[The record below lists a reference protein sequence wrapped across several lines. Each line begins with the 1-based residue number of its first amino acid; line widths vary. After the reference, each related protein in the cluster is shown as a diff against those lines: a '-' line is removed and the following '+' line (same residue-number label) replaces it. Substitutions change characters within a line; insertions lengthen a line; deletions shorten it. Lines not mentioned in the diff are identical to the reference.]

1 MTGKPA
7 SGPGLQSLPHALLDG
22 RVEVAGHRAAEHLL
36 AELELG
42 VRQRLQLEEDVA
54 VLTRAAGLLLVLV
67 LGDRLG
73 RDRLAVGHARQAELD
88 VDAEA
93 PGHPV
98 EGDLHVRLA
107 ESGEDRLAAAR
118 VAGEPQRR
126 IFLDQP
132 LQRRSHLVEVG
143 LGLGMDRGR
152 VRRAGEVDTGERDRL
167 ALIAEGVAGHHRAE
181 LGHRADISGA
191 DGIGVDVLF
200 AAREEE
206 LAEPFVLAA
215 RRIPGVGVRFD
226 RSRVDAQVGDASHV
240 GIGHRLEG
248 EGDGRTAIDRAL
260 TSTSLPFS
268 VPVVRASA
276 ADGNRSTM
284 ASRSCAT
291 PRFSAADPHQHRDH
305 DAVRDALLESGGE
318 LLRRDRLVLQI
329 PHHQLFVL
337 LGDRFDELT
346 AVELLVLFQFVGDG
360 TRCETR
366 PTWLSV

>member
-1 MTGKPA
+1 MT
-7 SGPGLQSLPHALLDG
+7 
-22 RVEVAGHRAAEHLL
+22 
-36 AELELG
+36 
-42 VRQRLQLEEDVA
+42 

-88 VDAEA
+88 VDAKS

-107 ESGEDRLAAAR
+107 ESGEDRLATTR

-132 LQRRSHLVEVG
+132 LQGRSHLVEVG

-152 VRRAGEVDTGERDRL
+152 VRRSGEVDAGERDRL

-181 LGHRADISGA
+181 LGDRADVAGA

-206 LAEPFVLAA
+206 LAEPFILAA
-215 RRIPGVGVRFD
+215 RRVPGMGVRFD
-226 RSRVDAQVGDASHV
+226 RSRVDAQVGDASDV

-248 EGDGRTAIDRAL
+248 QGNGRTTIDRRDFHLAAIQ
-260 TSTSLPFS
+260 
-268 VPVVRASA
+268 RARRSRLGRRGQQIDDGVEELHDA
-276 ADGNRSTM
+276 AVQRRRS
-284 ASRSCAT
+284 
-291 PRFSAADPHQHRDH
+291 DQDRDH

-318 LLRRDRLVLQI
+318 LLGRDRLVLEVA
-329 PHHQLFVL
+329 HHQLFVL

-346 AVELLVLFQFVGDG
+346 AVESP
-360 TRCETR
+360 R
-366 PTWLSV
+366 PLSIRRESDRTSNSPDVLSV